1 MWYGRYLGQARGVS
15 RPGVA
20 AALLCVLC
28 VGEFLLLCC
37 GVVFH
42 LLPLLSGLFELIE
55 DGDGSSLLC
64 APRCVNLE
72 FPPDSVANFFF
83 FVS

>member
-1 MWYGRYLGQARGVS
+1 M
-15 RPGVA
+15 A

-37 GVVFH
+37 VVVFH
-42 LLPLLSGLFELIE
+42 LLPLLSGLFELIQ

-64 APRCVNLE
+64 APCCVNLE
-72 FPPDSVANFFF
+72 FPPRLWFFLLANLATLLR
-83 FVS
+83 VPELT

>member
-1 MWYGRYLGQARGVS
+1 M
-15 RPGVA
+15 A

-37 GVVFH
+37 VVVFH
-42 LLPLLSGLFELIE
+42 LLPLLSGLFELIQ

-72 FPPDSVANFFF
+72 FPPDSVAFFF
-83 FVS
+83 FFLANLATLLRVPELT